1 MYAMDNVN
9 VLITVPYPE
18 SMVARLQ
25 AVSPK
30 LQFHIHPARTPE
42 ELPEELLPQIDVLYT
57 IDTLPA
63 PDSVPNLAWI
73 QFHYAGIDSARSN
86 ALLRSKIPVTTLSG
100 AATPQMAEF
109 ALMSILALAR
119 RLPLMMID
127 KASKH
132 WADDRLQR
140 FVPQDLGGSTVGIV
154 GYGSIGR
161 EVARLCRAF
170 GAGVLATKRDL
181 KHLEDIGYTPEG
193 LGDPH
198 ADLVDRMY
206 PPQALRTMAEEC
218 DFLVVTVPL
227 TRDTRG
233 LVGEEVLGAMKST
246 AFLIDISRSG
256 VVDHG
261 ALITALNDGRLGGAA
276 LDVYPLEPLPEKSPL
291 WEISSVILSPH
302 IAGASSNY
310 FEQATELFAANLQ
323 RFIEGRPLLNI
334 YDPKLGY

>member
-1 MYAMDNVN
+1 
-9 VLITVPYPE
+9 
-18 SMVARLQ
+18 
-25 AVSPK
+25 
-30 LQFHIHPARTPE
+30 
-42 ELPEELLPQIDVLYT
+42 
-57 IDTLPA
+57 
-63 PDSVPNLAWI
+63 
-73 QFHYAGIDSARSN
+73 
-86 ALLRSKIPVTTLSG
+86 
-100 AATPQMAEF
+100 MAEF

-132 WADDRLQR
+132 WAEDRLHR
-140 FVPQDLGGSTVGIV
+140 FVPQDLRGSIVGIV

-193 LGDPH
+193 LGDPQ

-246 AFLIDISRSG
+246 AFLIDISRGG

-261 ALITALNDGRLGGAA
+261 ALITALNDGRLAGAA

-302 IAGASSNY
+302 IAGASSHY
-310 FEQATELFAANLQ
+310 YEQATALFAANLQ
-323 RFIEGRPLLNI
+323 RFIEGRPLLNL

>member
-18 SMVARLQ
+18 PMVARLQ

-42 ELPEELLPQIDVLYT
+42 ELPEEFLPQIDVLYT
-57 IDTLPA
+57 IDTLPT

-73 QFHYAGIDSARSN
+73 QFHYAGIDSSRSK
-86 ALLRSKIPVTTLSG
+86 ALLRSKIHVTTLSG

-132 WADDRLQR
+132 WAEDRLQR
-140 FVPQDLGGSTVGIV
+140 FVPQDLRGSTVGIV

-193 LGDPH
+193 LGDPQ

-233 LVGEEVLGAMKST
+233 LVGEDVLGAMKST
-246 AFLIDISRSG
+246 AFLIDISRGG

-261 ALITALNDGRLGGAA
+261 ELITALNDGRLAGAA

-291 WEISSVILSPH
+291 WEISNVILSPH
-302 IAGASSNY
+302 IAGASSHY
-310 FEQATELFAANLQ
+310 YEQATKLFAANLQ
-323 RFIEGRPLLNI
+323 RFIEGRPLLNL